1 MTVSELIEQL
11 KKYPSDMIVV
21 TPIDTGDYETVFEA
35 CVEERFTRDNGRF
48 FDEYTA
54 EYLSLT
60 DEVKAVKVVQI
71 S

>member
-1 MTVSELIEQL
+1 MTVIELIEQL

-21 TPIDTGDYETVFEA
+21 TPIDTGDYQTVFEA
-35 CVEERFTRDNGRF
+35 CAEERFTRDGARF
-48 FDEYTA
+48 FDEHMA

-60 DEVKAVKVVQI
+60 DEVRMQKVVQI

>member
-1 MTVSELIEQL
+1 MTVAELIAEL
-11 KKYPSDMIVV
+11 GKYPPDMTVV

-35 CVEERFTRDNGRF
+35 CIEERFTRDGGRF

-60 DEVKAVKVVQI
+60 DEVRAVKVVQV

>member
-35 CVEERFTRDNGRF
+35 CIEDRFTRDGGRF

>member
-1 MTVSELIEQL
+1 MTVSELIAEL
-11 KKYPSDMIVV
+11 TKYPGNMIVV
-21 TPIDTGDYETVFEA
+21 TPIDTGDYETVFETT
-35 CVEERFTRDNGRF
+35 VEERFTRDGGRF

-60 DEVKAVKVVQI
+60 DEVRAVKVVQI